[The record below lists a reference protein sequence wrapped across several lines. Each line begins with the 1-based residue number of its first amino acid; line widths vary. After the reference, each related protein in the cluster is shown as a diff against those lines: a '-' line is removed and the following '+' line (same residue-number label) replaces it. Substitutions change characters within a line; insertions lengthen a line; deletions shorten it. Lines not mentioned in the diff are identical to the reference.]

1 VSTATPSDDVGTQP
15 ATTPVQRDNYAHAA
29 ERRAMI
35 IIAGTIDIRPDQR
48 EKLLELAVPLMNA
61 TNAEP
66 GNHEYVF
73 SADSIDPGRVR
84 IFELWEDEES
94 IAPHFAQPHMA
105 EFGKAMSQLT
115 VTGSSV
121 IKYTI
126 SGSAPLHG

>member
-1 VSTATPSDDVGTQP
+1 
-15 ATTPVQRDNYAHAA
+15 
-29 ERRAMI
+29 MI
-35 IIAGTIDIRPDQR
+35 IIAGTLDVQADQR
-48 EKLLELAVPLMNA
+48 NQLLELAVPLMKA

-73 SADSIDPGRVR
+73 SADPVDPGRVR
-84 IFELWEDEES
+84 IFELWESED
-94 IAPHFAQPHMA
+94 ALGPHFAQPHMA
-105 EFGKAMSQLT
+105 AFGQAMSQLT